1 VLERTST
8 WPRLRDA
15 FLLRTA
21 ERTVAAYPAAVRAE
35 VGALVRAA
43 RERASLAELA
53 LDSHVASA
61 LSLYRETALLLM
73 RAIVA
78 SRTPEGTEIPTGASD
93 VVSRFHALDLGGAP
107 VSRAELDELLRAARE
122 ADPMEPARLSPLA
135 ATDQAHA
142 TRAVVRWLSTLVEAR
157 GVAELRWTRKLR
169 VGAVSLAALAL
180 LVGAGAG
187 LMRTTNVA
195 LHKAIQTSGLSAEA
209 PQPTGGLTDGV
220 TTSPPA
226 FGVHTTVGSPP
237 WVQVDL
243 GKVYKVSKVK
253 VYNRGDGWFNDGLPM
268 TVQLSTDGT
277 WFVDVETRRASF
289 TQAAP
294 WLVNARRE
302 PARYVRVRGT
312 AGKYIALSELEV
324 FAR

>member
-1 VLERTST
+1 MLERAPTL
-8 WPRLRDA
+8 PRLRDA
-15 FLLRTA
+15 FLLRAA
-21 ERTVAAYPAAVRAE
+21 ERTVAAYPAAVRSE
-35 VGALVRAA
+35 VSALVRAA

-61 LSLYRETALLLM
+61 LSLYREAALLLL

-78 SRTPEGTEIPTGASD
+78 SRTPEGTEIPSASHD
-93 VVSRFHALDLGGAP
+93 VVGRFHALDLGGAP
-107 VSRAELDELLRAARE
+107 VSRGELDELLRAARE

-135 ATDQAHA
+135 ATDGAHA
-142 TRAVVRWLSTLVEAR
+142 ARAVVRWLSTLVEAR

-180 LVGAGAG
+180 LVWAGAG
-187 LMRTTNVA
+187 MMSTKNVA
-195 LHKAIQTSGLSAEA
+195 LHKPIQSNGLNADA

-243 GKVYKVSKVK
+243 GRVYKVSKVK
-253 VYNRGDGWFNDGLPM
+253 VFNRGDGWFNDGLPM

-277 WFVDVETRRASF
+277 WFVDVETRRTSF
-289 TQAAP
+289 SQAAP
-294 WLVNARRE
+294 WVVNARRE

-312 AGKYIALSELEV
+312 AGKYVALSELEV